1 MRFCATLSYMT
12 TATSLDA
19 ANSST
24 YTVRIPTPL
33 KLAFDQVASL
43 HERNGSQLVREFM
56 RDYVQTNAKQ
66 ALEHEQWFAQQVQGT
81 RQALKTGNQSS
92 TPASAVHAW
101 LESWGTDAET
111 AAPGARNTAKPQ
123 AKTARSAT
131 TPARK
136 RA

>member
-81 RQALKTGNQSS
+81 RQALKTGKQSS

-101 LESWGTDAET
+101 LESWGTEAET
-111 AAPGARNTAKPQ
+111 AAPGARSKAQTQ
-123 AKTARSAT
+123 AKVSKSTN